1 MEVRVR
7 FLDAQTGETD
17 EVRCR
22 FAGSQ
27 IREADAVADAAAR
40 AGLAP
45 GAAGLVSR
53 VVEGFDIEP
62 SSNFSAK

>member
-22 FAGSQ
+22 FAGK
-27 IREADAVADAAAR
+27 IREADAVADAASR

-53 VVEGFDIEP
+53 LVEGFDIEP